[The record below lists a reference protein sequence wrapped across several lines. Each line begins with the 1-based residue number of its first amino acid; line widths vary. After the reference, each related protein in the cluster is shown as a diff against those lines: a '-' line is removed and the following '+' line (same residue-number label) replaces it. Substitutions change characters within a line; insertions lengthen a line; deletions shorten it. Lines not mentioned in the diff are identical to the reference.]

1 MKIKTILLFTLALL
15 VSSLIIA
22 QDYHQTHGSGLC
34 AHGKQMRPDIQPE
47 NLRSPNSPRHSFDV
61 LNYNLD
67 LDIFH
72 CYASPY
78 PRTFTASNIVTFRVD
93 STLNSIEL
101 NADQTSL
108 LVESVGM
115 SGVSFLQDD
124 NMLIINLD
132 EEYQPGDTVMV
143 SIEYRHLNAI
153 DQAFYVD
160 NGFVF
165 TDCEP
170 QGARKWFPC
179 YDRPSDKATLS
190 LRAKV
195 PLNVKLGS
203 NGSLADSVVVADS
216 LWYTWVSRDPIA
228 TYIMVITSRVNY
240 NLDIVYWTKP
250 GPPFD
255 TLPIRF
261 YYNPGENPSQIE
273 DLIIPMADYY
283 YSIFGDH
290 PFEKDGFATL
300 SPQFSW
306 GGMENQSLTS
316 LCPGCW
322 YTPYIAHEFAH
333 QWFGDMITC
342 ATWADLW
349 LNEGFATYIQ
359 ALWTGEANGQ
369 QAYINELNSNASYYL
384 TNNPGWAISNP
395 DWATNPPSNGTL
407 FNYAITY
414 LKGSC
419 VLYMYRYV
427 VGDSLFFNSLYEYAN
442 DTEQFRYQSAT
453 IPDFIQKM
461 SQVTG
466 QDLEWFFNEWLY
478 QPNHPVYS
486 NSYSFEN
493 LGNNLWNVNFST
505 EQVQGNAPFFRMP
518 LELRVR
524 FSDATDTVFRV
535 MNDYSGQG
543 YAFLFD
549 KQPIS
554 LTFDPNNQIILK
566 QASTV
571 TAAESM
577 HKMNTKL
584 YQPVPN
590 PASTEVTI
598 PFDLEKPGKVRLML
612 QDISGRDISMVD
624 LDVQRSG
631 HHEYRLNLSDIN
643 PGTYIIRMETGRE
656 HLSTKLI
663 VVGLK

>member
-1 MKIKTILLFTLALL
+1 MKIKTILFLSLALL
-15 VSSLIIA
+15 ISSQIIA

-34 AHGKQMRPDIQPE
+34 AHSKQLQPDVIVTD
-47 NLRSPNSPRHSFDV
+47 LRSPNSPRHNFDV
-61 LNYNLD
+61 LNYDLE

-72 CYASPY
+72 CYTSPY
-78 PRTFTASNIVTFRVD
+78 PRDFVASNIITFRVD

-108 LVESVGM
+108 LVESVGLN
-115 SGVSFLQDD
+115 GVSFSHED
-124 NMLIINLD
+124 NMLTINLD
-132 EEYQPGDTVMV
+132 AQYQPGDTVVV
-143 SIEYRHLNAI
+143 SINYNHLNVI

-179 YDRPSDKATLS
+179 YDRPSDKAKLS
-190 LRAKV
+190 LRVKV

-228 TYIMVITSRVNY
+228 TYIMVISSRVDY
-240 NLDIVYWTKP
+240 NLDIVHWTKP

-261 YYNPGENPSQIE
+261 YYNPGEDPTHIKN
-273 DLIIPMADYY
+273 LIVPIADYY

-359 ALWTGEANGQ
+359 ALWTGQASGQ
-369 QAYINELNSNASYYL
+369 QAYINEINGNAAYYL
-384 TNNPGWAISNP
+384 VNNPGWAISNP
-395 DWATNPPSNGTL
+395 EWAINPPSNGTL

-442 DTEQFRYQSAT
+442 DTVNFRYQSAT
-453 IPDFIQKM
+453 IPDFIDKM
-461 SQVTG
+461 SEVNG
-466 QDLEWFFNEWLY
+466 QDLTWFFNQWLF
-478 QPNHPVYS
+478 QPNHPVY
-486 NSYSFEN
+486 NNRYSFES

-518 LELRVR
+518 LELRIR
-524 FSDATDTVFRV
+524 FADATDTVFRV

-549 KQPIS
+549 KQPIA
-554 LTFDPNNQIILK
+554 LIFDPNNQIVLK
-566 QASTV
+566 QASTI
-571 TAAESM
+571 TASENILAI
-577 HKMNTKL
+577 KTKL
-584 YQPVPN
+584 YQPIPN
-590 PASTEVTI
+590 PAANKAVI
-598 PFDLEKPGKVRLML
+598 PFDLAKPGDVRLVFKDMT
-612 QDISGRDISMVD
+612 GRMV
-624 LDVQRSG
+624 LAAEINALPAG
-631 HHEYRLNLSDIN
+631 HHEYKLDLSAFL
-643 PGTYIIRMETGRE
+643 PGNYIVLMEAGGER
-656 HLSTKLI
+656 LSTKLM
-663 VVGLK
+663 VAK

>member
-1 MKIKTILLFTLALL
+1 MKIKTVLLIIPALF
-15 VSSLIIA
+15 VSTQIIA

-34 AHGKQMRPDIQPE
+34 SHSKQMRPDITEPD
-47 NLRSPNSPRHSFDV
+47 LRSPNSPRHTFDV
-61 LNYNLD
+61 LNYELD
-67 LDIFH
+67 LDIYH
-72 CYASPY
+72 CYTNPY
-78 PRTFTASNIVTFRVD
+78 PRNFTASNIITFRVD

-108 LVESVGM
+108 LIESVGL
-115 SGVSFLQDD
+115 SGVSFFHENNL
-124 NMLIINLD
+124 LTINLD
-132 EEYQPGDTVMV
+132 AQYQPGDTVLV
-143 SIEYRHLNAI
+143 SISYEHLNVI

-203 NGSLADSVVVADS
+203 NGRLADSVAVADS

-228 TYIMVITSRVNY
+228 TYIMVISSRVNY

-261 YYNPGENPSQIE
+261 YYNPGENPDQIKN
-273 DLIIPMADYY
+273 LIVPMADFY
-283 YSIFGDH
+283 YSLFGDH
-290 PFEKDGFATL
+290 PFEKDGFATM

-316 LCPGCW
+316 LCQGCW

-333 QWFGDMITC
+333 QWYGDMITC

-359 ALWTGEANGQ
+359 ALWTGQANGS
-369 QAYINELNSNASYYL
+369 QAYINEINSNASYYL
-384 TNNPGWAISNP
+384 NNNPGWAISNP
-395 DWATNPPSNGTL
+395 AWAINPPSNSTL

-414 LKGSC
+414 QKGSC

-427 VGDSLFFNSLYEYAN
+427 VGDSLFFKSLYEYAN
-442 DTEQFRYQSAT
+442 DTVNFRYQSAT
-453 IPDFIQKM
+453 IPDFIDKM
-461 SQVTG
+461 SEVNG
-466 QDLEWFFNEWLY
+466 QDLTWFFNEWLF

-486 NSYSFEN
+486 NSYSFED
-493 LGNNLWNVNFST
+493 LGNSLWNVNFST

-518 LELRVR
+518 VELRIL
-524 FSDATDTVFRV
+524 FSDASDTLIRV

-549 KQPIS
+549 KQPIG
-554 LTFDPNNQIILK
+554 LIFDPNNQIVLK
-566 QASTV
+566 QASTI
-571 TAAESM
+571 TALEN
-577 HKMNTKL
+577 KPGITTKL
-584 YQPVPN
+584 YQPIPN
-590 PASTEVTI
+590 PAANKAVL
-598 PFDLEKPGKVRLML
+598 PFDLEKPGKVRFVFN
-612 QDISGRDISMVD
+612 DINGRKVTSAETES
-624 LDVQRSG
+624 LPSG
-631 HHEYRLNLSDIN
+631 HHEYKIDLSAFL
-643 PGTYIIRMETGRE
+643 PGNY
-656 HLSTKLI
+656 I
-663 VVGLK
+663 VVMDAGSRRFSAKLTVVK

>member
-1 MKIKTILLFTLALL
+1 MKIKTVLLIIAALF
-15 VSSLIIA
+15 VSTQIIA
-22 QDYHQTHGSGLC
+22 QDYHQTHGSGIC
-34 AHGKQMRPDIQPE
+34 AHNKQSRPDV
-47 NLRSPNSPRHSFDV
+47 NVDDLRSPNSPRHTFDV
-61 LNYNLD
+61 LNYDLD

-72 CYASPY
+72 CYTSPY
-78 PRTFTASNIVTFRVD
+78 PRNFTASNIITFRVD

-108 LVESVGM
+108 LVESVGL
-115 SGVSFLQDD
+115 SGVSFSHED
-124 NMLIINLD
+124 NMLTINLD
-132 EEYQPGDTVMV
+132 AQYQPGDTVMV
-143 SIEYRHLNAI
+143 SINYHHLNVI
-153 DQAFYVD
+153 DQAFYVG

-203 NGSLADSVVVADS
+203 NGRLADSVVVADS

-228 TYIMVITSRVNY
+228 TYIMVISSRVNY

-250 GPPFD
+250 GPPYD

-261 YYNPGENPSQIE
+261 YYNPGENPSQIKNM
-273 DLIIPMADYY
+273 IIPMADYY
-283 YSIFGDH
+283 YSLFGDH

-322 YTPYIAHEFAH
+322 YSSLIAHEFAH

-359 ALWTGEANGQ
+359 ALWTGEVNGQ

-384 TNNPGWAISNP
+384 ANNPGWAISNP
-395 DWATNPPSNGTL
+395 EWAINPPSNSTL

-414 LKGSC
+414 QKGSC

-442 DTEQFRYQSAT
+442 DTVNFRYQSAT
-453 IPDFIQKM
+453 IPDFIDKM
-461 SQVTG
+461 SEVNG
-466 QDLEWFFNEWLY
+466 QDLEWFFNQWLF
-478 QPNHPVYS
+478 QPNHPVY
-486 NSYSFEN
+486 NNTYSFEN

-518 LELRVR
+518 LELRIR

-549 KQPIS
+549 KQPIA
-554 LTFDPNNQIILK
+554 LVFDPNNQIVLK

-571 TAAESM
+571 TASENIAAIQ
-577 HKMNTKL
+577 TKL

-590 PASTEVTI
+590 PAAKKVVI
-598 PFDLEKPGKVRLML
+598 PFDLARPGNVRLVFN
-612 QDISGRDISMVD
+612 DITGRKVSSAEINSLTV
-624 LDVQRSG
+624 G
-631 HHEYRLNLSDIN
+631 HHEYRLDLSDFT
-643 PGTYIIRMETGRE
+643 PGNY
-656 HLSTKLI
+656 I
-663 VVGLK
+663 VVMEAGGERFTTRLVVAGSK

>member
-1 MKIKTILLFTLALL
+1 MF
-15 VSSLIIA
+15 VSLQIIA

-34 AHGKQMRPDIQPE
+34 AHNKQMRPDILE
-47 NLRSPNSPRHSFDV
+47 TDFRSPNSPRHSFDV
-61 LNYNLD
+61 LNYDLD

-72 CYASPY
+72 CYTSPY
-78 PRTFTASNIVTFRVD
+78 PRNFEASNIITFKVD
-93 STLNSIEL
+93 SSLNSIEL

-108 LVESVGM
+108 LVESVGL
-115 SGVSFLQDD
+115 SGISFSHEN
-124 NMLIINLD
+124 NMLTINLD
-132 EEYQPGDTVMV
+132 AQYGPGDTVKV
-143 SIEYRHLNAI
+143 SINYQHLNVI
-153 DQAFYVD
+153 DQAFYVG

-165 TDCEP
+165 TDSEP

-195 PLNVKLGS
+195 PLDVKLGS
-203 NGSLADSVVVADS
+203 NGRLADSVVVADS

-228 TYIMVITSRVNY
+228 TYIMVISSRVNY

-250 GPPFD
+250 GPPYD

-261 YYNPGENPSQIE
+261 YYNPGENPSQIKN
-273 DLIIPMADYY
+273 LIVPMADYY
-283 YSIFGDH
+283 YSLFGDH

-322 YTPYIAHEFAH
+322 YTSLIAHEFAH

-359 ALWTGEANGQ
+359 ALWTGEVNGQ

-384 TNNPGWAISNP
+384 ANNPGWAISNP
-395 DWATNPPSNGTL
+395 EWAINPPSNSTL

-414 LKGSC
+414 QKGSC
-419 VLYMYRYV
+419 VLFMYRYL

-442 DTEQFRYQSAT
+442 DTVNFRYQSAT
-453 IPDFIQKM
+453 IPDFIDKM
-461 SQVTG
+461 SEVNG
-466 QDLEWFFNEWLY
+466 QDLSWFFNQWLF
-478 QPNHPVYS
+478 QPNHPVY
-486 NSYSFEN
+486 NNTYSFEN
-493 LGNNLWNVNFST
+493 LGDNLWNVNFST

-518 LELRVR
+518 LELHIR
-524 FSDATDTVFRV
+524 FADDTDTVFRV

-543 YAFLFD
+543 YAFLFE
-549 KQPIS
+549 KQPVA
-554 LTFDPNNQIILK
+554 LVFDPYNQILLK
-566 QASTV
+566 QASTITAIDNV
-571 TAAESM
+571 TSL
-577 HKMNTKL
+577 KTKL

-590 PASTEVTI
+590 PAANKVVI
-598 PFDLEKPGKVRLML
+598 PFYLAGPGDVKLVVNDMT
-612 QDISGRDISMVD
+612 GRRVASAEIKALPM
-624 LDVQRSG
+624 G
-631 HHEYRLNLSDIN
+631 HHEYKLNLSSFS
-643 PGTYIIRMETGRE
+643 PGNYIVVIEAGSER
-656 HLSTKLI
+656 LSTRLV
-663 VVGLK
+663 VVGSK